1 MIRNEKV
8 LRHCML
14 LAALLVTLSGCTV
27 GPTYQ
32 APQPALPAQ
41 WQGASGASGAIA
53 QQDNLWW
60 ERFND
65 PVLTRLIEQALAAN
79 HDVRIAGLK
88 VQQAQAMRAAVSG
101 ALYPGV
107 DALTSTNRDS
117 FSENGPDPI
126 AFLPGV
132 PLDQHGYRMGL
143 NMAWE
148 IDLFGYTRRQVEAA
162 DARIGQSAA
171 LARGAQLAVVAEV
184 ASSYFE
190 WRGLQKRMA
199 IMRQNIALQ
208 ESTVDLVQRQ
218 LNAGLVS
225 DFDLQR
231 AEAQLQGTRA
241 ALPTLRSASAAVQ
254 NRLAVLIAQMPAQ
267 LDREL
272 AASEALPTPPERI
285 PVGLPSEVLRQ
296 RPDIM
301 AAERAMASATAQ
313 VGVATAALFPR
324 FSLTGSVGVASSH
337 SDNWLDA
344 DSSFHGLGARLDWP
358 LFAGGAL
365 RANIAAAS
373 LRDDEA
379 ALRYEQVVLQSLA
392 EVESAL
398 VAFREAHQRR
408 QGLARAANTSADV
421 VRLARRQYTAGVAD
435 FLAVLDA
442 ERELQSA
449 QDQLAQAETANL
461 LEWVLLYR
469 AMGGG
474 WTDSAAVARADQAPV
489 DNLWPAPGN

>member
-1 MIRNEKV
+1 MIQDTKLPRQHSAI
-8 LRHCML
+8 LLL
-14 LAALLVTLSGCTV
+14 LAILSGCTV
-27 GPTYQ
+27 GPAYQ
-32 APQPALPAQ
+32 APEPAAPEQ
-41 WQGASGASGAIA
+41 WQDAAGVAGARDE
-53 QQDNLWW
+53 QWW
-60 ERFND
+60 QRFDD
-65 PVLTRLIEQALAAN
+65 PVLAGLVERALTAN
-79 HDVRIAGLK
+79 HDLRIAGLR

-101 ALYPGV
+101 GFYPGV
-107 DALTSTNRDS
+107 DSSASATRDS
-117 FSENGPDPI
+117 FSENGPEPL

-132 PLDQHGYRMGL
+132 PLDQHGYRLGL

-171 LARGAQLAVVAEV
+171 LARGAQLAVAAEV

-190 WRGLQKRMA
+190 LRGLQKRTA
-199 IMRQNIALQ
+199 IMRQNISLQ
-208 ESTVDLVQRQ
+208 GSTVDLVQRQ
-218 LNAGLVS
+218 LYAGLVS
-225 DFDLQR
+225 EFDLQR
-231 AEAQLQGTRA
+231 AEAQLQRTRA
-241 ALPTLRSASAAVQ
+241 ALPALRSASAAVA
-254 NRLAVLIAQMPAQ
+254 NRLAVLLGQMPAQ

-272 AASEALPTPPERI
+272 IAAGAMPTPPASL
-285 PVGLPSEVLRQ
+285 PLGLPSEILRQ

-301 AAERAMASATAQ
+301 AAERAMAAATAE

-324 FSLTGSVGVASSH
+324 FSLTGGTGVSSSN

-344 DSSFHGLGARLDWP
+344 DSGYHGLGARLDWP
-358 LFAGGAL
+358 VFAGGAL

-398 VAFREAHQRR
+398 VAFRETHQRR
-408 QGLARAANTSADV
+408 QRLARAADTSAEV

-449 QDQLAQAETANL
+449 EDQLVQAETANL
-461 LEWVLLYR
+461 LEWVFLYR
-469 AMGGG
+469 ALGGG
-474 WTDSAAVARADQAPV
+474 WSGSA
-489 DNLWPAPGN
+489 